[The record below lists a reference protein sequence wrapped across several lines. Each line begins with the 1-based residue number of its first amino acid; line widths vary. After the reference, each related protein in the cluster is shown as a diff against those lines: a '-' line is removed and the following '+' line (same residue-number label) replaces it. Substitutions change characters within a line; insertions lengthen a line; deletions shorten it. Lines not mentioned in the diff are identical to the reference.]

1 MWQRRPRTT
10 ASNQQLSF
18 LPPNN
23 LGRYGGSQNYM
34 NRSSHHHHNHHHS
47 SSSLQTLEPRERLPP
62 AQRGRGRV
70 TSSSTATRRRVP
82 NAQSNMQQH
91 AQQLRR
97 VQSSRSSRYQQQQ
110 LVQQRQRW
118 QEKKNTYANNLQR
131 SGGGQRG
138 GGGGQRG
145 GGQRGGGQRGGQRGD
160 TLRRSRSAAGNRHA
174 APARVAQPL
183 LGTNS
188 HHQMQQMQHT
198 NRNILRGGP
207 SPIAPIEKK
216 TSGVLQCTTGAF
228 VATHGHACGAV
239 SAPGHKPSKPGWKNQ
254 DAFLLMENFT
264 HAGKEA
270 VSLLG
275 VFDGHGPCGGE
286 VSSFCRDNI
295 SWVLQDCTVQ
305 VRREQQL
312 FFFFLSFFLSFV

>member
-1 MWQRRPRTT
+1 MLRPRTT

-23 LGRYGGSQNYM
+23 LGRYGGSQNYT
-34 NRSSHHHHNHHHS
+34 NRFSHHHHNHHHS
-47 SSSLQTLEPRERLPP
+47 SSSLQTLEPRRLPP

-70 TSSSTATRRRVP
+70 SSSTATRRRVP

-131 SGGGQRG
+131 GGGQH
-138 GGGGQRG
+138 
-145 GGQRGGGQRGGQRGD
+145 GGGQRGGQRGD

-183 LGTNS
+183 LGTSS
-188 HHQMQQMQHT
+188 HHQMQQMQQMQHT

-305 VRREQQL
+305 VRREKQL
-312 FFFFLSFFLSFV
+312 FFCLFFLLSRFLVFTV